1 MQKEIVKISNVSKPM
16 PKISILGEG
25 MDQRHLTYHEVTNH
39 GCFYT
44 PLFYVNKLLS
54 MLEKEVIDFSEY
66 TIIDT
71 SCGYGSFFE
80 FKYRTTPKRLAG
92 GDIDEAAL
100 KIASERRKDIEYFK
114 VNALKDVSRA
124 NYKILD
130 KDKLIIIGNPPYN
143 DITSKVKKN
152 IKQGYLCEIDEDIKT
167 RDLGISFILG
177 YNKLDA
183 NYVCI
188 LHPLSYLIKKAN
200 FDLLKP
206 YLQRYA
212 LINSTIMSSQ
222 DFTETSKGT
231 GFPIILALYRRDETG
246 SNYDNI
252 MTTNF
257 KTINGNIFNLKFD
270 SVSNYLKKYPSKF
283 AQYDGKSPLFWT
295 MRDINALKRSR
306 TFVDNYCD
314 NTVIVD
320 KNKMDYYCYVDVFKD
335 YIKHVP
341 YYFGNCDV
349 MIDNEEF
356 LKIKDAF
363 IAKSIEKNPMIK
375 KYFKNTNYIKD
386 ETAIERYFKN
396 LLGENYVH

>member
-1 MQKEIVKISNVSKPM
+1 MHTKEVKTYNALKPIA
-16 PKISILGEG
+16 KVVLLGG
-25 MDQRHLTYHEVTNH
+25 AMDQRHLTYNEVTNY

-44 PLFYVNKLLS
+44 PSFFVKELLS
-54 MLEKEVIDFSEY
+54 MLENEVVDFSKY
-66 TIIDT
+66 TIIDS
-71 SCGYGSFFE
+71 SCGYGSFFD
-80 FKYRTTPKRLAG
+80 FKYRTIPKRLIG

-100 KIASERRKDIEYFK
+100 KTASERRTDIEYFK
-114 VNALKDVSRA
+114 VNALKNVSRS

-152 IKQGYLCEIDEDIKT
+152 IKRGYLCEIDEDIKT

-183 NYVCI
+183 DYVCI
-188 LHPLSYLIKKAN
+188 LHPLSYLIKKTN

-206 YLQRYA
+206 FLQRYI
-212 LINSTIMSSQ
+212 LINSTIMNSQ

-231 GFPIILALYRRDETG
+231 GFPIILALYRRDDSG
-246 SNYDNI
+246 SNYGNI
-252 MTTNF
+252 MNTNF

-270 SVSNYLKKYPSKF
+270 SISNYLKKYPSKF

-306 TFVDNYCD
+306 TFVHNYCD

-320 KNKMDYYCYVDVFKD
+320 KNKIDYYCYVDVFKD
-335 YIKHVP
+335 YIKHIP

-363 IAKSIEKNPMIK
+363 IAKSIEKNPIIK

-386 ETAIERYFKN
+386 DTAIERYFKN